1 MNLSLQVMTPNKIVL
16 TREATELILPTT
28 TGQIGILQNHTPLL
42 SALDTGILKVF
53 YQNEWSY
60 LAVFGGFVM
69 IEEND
74 VTVIVNDAFT
84 KEEVDP
90 TLIETEFNEAC
101 KALEEA
107 KSQKEKIESS
117 VILKRA
123 KVKLE
128 LSKI

>member
-1 MNLSLQVMTPNKIVL
+1 MLDTM
-16 TREATELILPTT
+16 TT
-28 TGQIGILQNHTPLL
+28 TSGLY
-42 SALDTGILKVF
+42 V
-53 YQNEWSY
+53 
-60 LAVFGGFVM
+60 V
-69 IEEND
+69 
-74 VTVIVNDAFT
+74 FT